1 MKGLG
6 GWIGGGREAWYRCPG
21 GGCAARLPRGTRHAH
36 ARGRPPRPWGRMR
49 RRRHANPTLPNR
61 GSIGRCAMG
70 GSRKRRRRRRRRSG
84 EGRQK
89 GGATGRNG
97 ACLLKQQAREKP
109 LAHCASPLYLQG
121 GKTGL
126 LCKNGFLKA
135 DLPSKNRP
143 F

>member
-70 GSRKRRRRRRRRSG
+70 GSRKRRRRRRRTRRPAG
-84 EGRQK
+84 QWRGATERGRDRQK
-89 GGATGRNG
+89 RGVPAEAAGTGKA
-97 ACLLKQQAREKP
+97 ACTLREPPLPARRKDWST
-109 LAHCASPLYLQG
+109 L
-121 GKTGL
+121 
-126 LCKNGFLKA
+126 
-135 DLPSKNRP
+135 
-143 F
+143 